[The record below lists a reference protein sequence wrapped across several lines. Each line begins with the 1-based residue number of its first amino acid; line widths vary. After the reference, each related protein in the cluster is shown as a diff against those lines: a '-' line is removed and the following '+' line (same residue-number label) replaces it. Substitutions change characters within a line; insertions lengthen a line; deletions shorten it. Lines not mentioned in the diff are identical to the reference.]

1 MRSMARWRKRWK
13 VVLMNLRAT
22 QSSGSASGNGFQ
34 SVASTQDYQEGRG
47 HSLKNARLFG
57 KENNLALER

>member
-34 SVASTQDYQEGRG
+34 SVASTQDYQEGSRAFIEKRP
-47 HSLKNARLFG
+47 LVW
-57 KENNLALER
+57 

>member
-13 VVLMNLRAT
+13 VVLMNLSAT

-34 SVASTQDYQEGRG
+34 SVASTQDYQEGPRTFIE
-47 HSLKNARLFG
+47 KRPPVWQG
-57 KENNLALER
+57 K